1 MKKMTV
7 LVAVENVYAAE
18 KVIKLAKEKLGLK
31 KGQRVLKKGKI
42 RVLFSSGIIQRSVQD
57 VEELA
62 KYKDYD
68 MLVIPS
74 FSDGDKEFPKI
85 NDVKIYV
92 NNTLGF
98 AVFVAGV
105 APKPTAKDIDDSAEN
120 VVDIVT
126 ANIGL

>member
-7 LVAVENVYAAE
+7 LVSVENGCAAE
-18 KVIKLAKEKLGLK
+18 KVMKLAKEKLGLK
-31 KGQRVLKKGKI
+31 KGQRVLKKGNVK
-42 RVLFSSGIIQRSVQD
+42 VLFASGIIQRSVQD

-62 KYKDYD
+62 KHKDYD

-74 FSDGDKEFPKI
+74 FSDGVKAFPKI
-85 NDVKIYV
+85 HDVKMYV

-98 AVFVAGV
+98 TVFVAAV
-105 APKPTAKDIDDSAEN
+105 PPKPTDKDVDDSAEN
-120 VVDIVT
+120 IADIVT